1 MKRLNIV
8 WDFGGVLFR
17 WRPPSLLARIL
28 PKHAPDEPAGRAL
41 AARFF
46 QGHGGDWNRFD
57 RGLVSADELT
67 DLIAKRTGLRH
78 DEVRSVVDAVPDEL
92 RPIDTSVALLRRLRD
107 AGHRLFYLSNMPAP
121 YADHLERE
129 HDFLRWFED
138 GVFSARVRL
147 AKPDA
152 EIFAAAA
159 ARFGAAPGELLFLDD
174 HADNIAAAQSLG
186 WQTLHVT
193 DAAQLAADLKAA
205 GAI

>member
-17 WRPPSLLARIL
+17 WRPPALLARTL
-28 PKHAPDEPAGRAL
+28 PQHAPDESAAQAL

-46 QGHGGDWNRFD
+46 QGYGGDWNRFD

-67 DLIAKRTGLRH
+67 ACIAARIGLSH
-78 DEVRSVVDAVPDEL
+78 DEVRSVIDAVPDEL
-92 RPIDTSVALLRRLRD
+92 RPIDTSVALLGRLRD

-129 HDFLRWFED
+129 HAFLQWFED
-138 GVFSARVRL
+138 GVFSARVQQ

-152 EIFAAAA
+152 EIFATAA
-159 ARFGAAPGELLFLDD
+159 ARFGLPAADLVFLDD
-174 HADNIAAAQSLG
+174 HADNVAAARLLG

-193 DAAQLAADLKAA
+193 NAARLADDLVALMEV
-205 GAI
+205 